1 MSHIPGP
8 TGSGPRD
15 YDHLFKL
22 LIIGDSGVGK
32 SSLLLRFSDNTFSQ
46 NYITTIGVDFKIR
59 TIDIDGMRIKLQI
72 WDTAGQERFRTITS
86 TYYRGT
92 HGVIVVYDVT
102 NGETFSNVKRWLSEI
117 DANCDS
123 VQRILVGNKCEDRE
137 NRVVLEEDARRLAT
151 AIKVEY
157 YETSA
162 KDNLNVQEMFNAI
175 TRQVLDFKRST
186 GNSSDGNDENG
197 GQSGIKLNTQQ
208 QKPRQKKKCC

>member
-8 TGSGPRD
+8 AGGPRD

-59 TIDIDGMRIKLQI
+59 TIDMDGMRIKLQI

-117 DANCDS
+117 DQNCDS
-123 VQRILVGNKCEDRE
+123 VQRILVGNKCEDKE

-151 AIKVEY
+151 AIKVDY

-175 TRQVLDFKRST
+175 TRQVLDFKRSA
-186 GNSSDGNDENG
+186 GNPSERNDENA
-197 GQSGIKLNTQQ
+197 GQSGIKLNSQQ